1 MSHCQPY
8 FHGTTICIVHPG
20 PLGIARPV
28 ALYAIISN
36 NYEPYHT
43 SGAYER
49 TQTESLVMAWYAYCI
64 GEKLAFPELA
74 RHRKP
79 VPLESLHGV
88 SGNQVFLYPA
98 SDLAIIVSEHN
109 PAETLNQKS
118 GVDHARVIADCFQH
132 STVLPFRFGT
142 VFNDDEALRKSIRSN
157 QRQFLGNIDMLRG
170 KTEMHLKI
178 IVDACCDREISRHL
192 PIEGAGHQYLTSL
205 RESAGRTRER
215 QTRARAVSFQM
226 HRLFL
231 PLDEEV
237 SCRMTEGGKMALDIA
252 HLIDRKYVE
261 RYQSK
266 FATTSAAMR
275 ECQMQLSGPWPP
287 YHFVHR
293 LTRTPHQQPVSGV
306 SAPTHLRALA
316 QVNRIPAPVPVMA

>member
-1 MSHCQPY
+1 
-8 FHGTTICIVHPG
+8 
-20 PLGIARPV
+20 
-28 ALYAIISN
+28 
-36 NYEPYHT
+36 
-43 SGAYER
+43 
-49 TQTESLVMAWYAYCI
+49 MAWYAYCI
-64 GEKLAFPELA
+64 GEKQAFPELA

-79 VPLESLHGV
+79 VPMESVHGV

-109 PAETLNQKS
+109 PSETLSQKA

-142 VFNDDEALRKSIRSN
+142 VFNDDESLRKSIRSN
-157 QRQFLGNIDMLRG
+157 QRQFLSNIDKLRG

-178 IVDACCDREISRHL
+178 FVDDCCGRELVRSHATVESVGR
-192 PIEGAGHQYLTSL
+192 GYLTNL
-205 RESAGRTRER
+205 RETAARQRER

-226 HRLFL
+226 HRLFM

-237 SCRMTEGGKMALDIA
+237 SCRLTESGKMVLDIA
-252 HLIDRKYVE
+252 HLIERKHVE
-261 RYQSK
+261 RYHNK
-266 FATTSAAMR
+266 FASTSAMMR

-293 LTRTPHQQPVSGV
+293 LTRNGHTQQP
-306 SAPTHLRALA
+306 AA
-316 QVNRIPAPVPVMA
+316 APVPTPEIVPAVAVGAQIAMA